1 MRLDEFPV
9 FSVSEINAYVK
20 GMFARD
26 ELLNGI
32 RLRGEISNFKHHSSG
47 HMYFS
52 LKDAGARINCV
63 LFRQHSFGL
72 RVPLRDGLSI
82 VAQGYVSL
90 YERDGQYQFY
100 VESVQ
105 TDGVGT
111 LYALYEQTKRRL
123 ESQGYFDPAHKKPLP
138 ADPSVIGVVTSAT
151 GAVIRDIV
159 RVTRRRNP
167 AVHILLCPAS
177 VQGEGAAEEIAAA
190 IARLSREKVD
200 VILCGRGGGSLEDLW
215 AFNEEIV
222 AQAIYDCPVPIISC
236 VGHET
241 DFTIA
246 DFVAD
251 VRAATPS
258 QAAEL
263 AVPDTSAY
271 RQRLDMGVARLQSR
285 ARQALDLRQEQLN
298 YMQRK
303 LQPQRGLLAL
313 DAAQKVLDSRLD
325 MLQKGASLKQYLA
338 LEKLRMLF
346 ARLDALDPE
355 RALKRGYAMAKND
368 RGWVV
373 RADGLQPGDRLALR
387 FYDGEADVSVDTVR
401 RREETKA

>member
-111 LYALYEQTKRRL
+111 LYALYEQAKRRL
-123 ESQGYFDPAHKKPLP
+123 EAQGYFDPAHKKPLP

-263 AVPDTSAY
+263 AVADTSAY

-313 DAAQKVLDSRLD
+313 DAAQKELDSRLD

-338 LEKLRMLF
+338 LEKLRMLS

-387 FYDGEADVSVDTVR
+387 FYDGEANVSVDTVR
-401 RREETKA
+401 RGEEAKT